1 MSDNCKTC
9 DGKISGRHNI
19 RCAIC
24 SGVSHLNCIKPSIP
38 PEMLKFPGFMYKCS
52 SCSDGRPGD
61 KTSDNY
67 LPKLMDTLSTL
78 NSKIDNLQADV
89 NVVKNQQK
97 SVTESLTFYGNK
109 IDDFSKQITDFETK
123 LKIIPKLESNLTSVS
138 SSLNTLQVEMNQ
150 IQQQARLNN
159 LEINGI
165 PETSNENLIT
175 SVNQILNVL
184 GLTSSTYNTCFRVPH
199 FDSKNKNP
207 RSVIVKMHSQA
218 DKDNVIAAVK
228 KRKGVKL
235 NEIGFS
241 NTNPIFLN
249 DHLTPTN
256 KLLYKKNS
264 RILQKFGSCMLDQR
278 L

>member
-1 MSDNCKTC
+1 
-9 DGKISGRHNI
+9 
-19 RCAIC
+19 
-24 SGVSHLNCIKPSIP
+24 
-38 PEMLKFPGFMYKCS
+38 
-52 SCSDGRPGD
+52 
-61 KTSDNY
+61 
-67 LPKLMDTLSTL
+67 MDTLSTL

-109 IDDFSKQITDFETK
+109 IDDFSKQNTDFETK

-175 SVNQILNVL
+175 S
-184 GLTSSTYNTCFRVPH
+184 
-199 FDSKNKNP
+199 
-207 RSVIVKMHSQA
+207 A

-256 KLLYKKNS
+256 KLLYKKTREFCKSSGAVCWTRDCKIYLRLPQTGKTHLISDDNS
-264 RILQKFGSCMLDQR
+264 LDKAKTST
-278 L
+278 